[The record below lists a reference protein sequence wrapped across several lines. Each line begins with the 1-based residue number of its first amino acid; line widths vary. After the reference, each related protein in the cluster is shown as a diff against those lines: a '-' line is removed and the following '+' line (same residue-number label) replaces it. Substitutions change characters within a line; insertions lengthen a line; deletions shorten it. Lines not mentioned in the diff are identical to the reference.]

1 MVDLNATLIAQIIN
15 FLLLVAILA
24 KFAYKPLM
32 QILEERQT
40 RIASDLE
47 KAAQEKASAEQFRQE
62 YQNQLAEARVQAQAI
77 VEKATKQAE
86 QEAQRQLQEV
96 RAQIERE
103 KKVAQE
109 EIIREREKA
118 LAQLRGEVVS
128 LSMAA
133 AGKLIAKNMDSDVN
147 AKLVSEFIDKLDER
161 KIGGLSC

>member
-24 KFAYKPLM
+24 KFAYKPLL
-32 QILEERQT
+32 QALEDRKN
-40 RIASDLE
+40 RIANDL
-47 KAAQEKASAEQFRQE
+47 QTAEQERANAEQLRRE
-62 YQNQLAEARVQAQAI
+62 YQDSLAQARMQAQAI
-77 VEKATKQAE
+77 VEKAAKQAE

-103 KKVAQE
+103 KKLAQE

-118 LAQLRGEVVS
+118 LAELRGEVIT

-133 AGKLIAKNMDSDVN
+133 AGKLIAKNMDSEAN
-147 AKLVSEFIDKLDER
+147 AKLVSEFIDKLDSQ
-161 KIGGLSC
+161 KTGGLPC